1 MTNMTKRNGPWGFS
15 QWMAAIFG
23 VLLFCLPLFSQD
35 SFGRI
40 LGNVTDKTGAAIA
53 GAKVSVIDTERGVA
67 RALTTDAAGLYG
79 APNLTPGKYAVHVEA
94 PGFKTLDRKNI
105 AVGVGAEVRVDLT
118 PELGEPEQTIEVTA
132 AETQLDTTN
141 ATMGGAMS
149 NADINDLPLNG
160 RNYQNLVDLRPGI
173 LIQPGGGPWTQST
186 NNIRPD
192 ELVWTVEGVL
202 NVNFF
207 DARPVANFPSPFSD
221 AATILPIDAI
231 QEFKTEENPRAEW
244 GWKPGAVVNV
254 GIKSGT
260 NELHGSAYAFGRS
273 DALDARNYFNPGL
286 IGGSC
291 LSNTALPAVCDK
303 VPAQLKQF
311 GGVIGGP
318 IKKNKLFFFAGYEGL
333 RSLIGN
339 SFTTDIPQTGAAFSD
354 GTCKNGGSGSC
365 NNSMVDAI
373 NELRLN
379 GIPVSPVSLALTG
392 CTGGAPPA
400 CTGGLYQNASLNST
414 SYLSSFPNNNVSDNG
429 IAKIDYHLNPQQTIT
444 GFFFLGNY
452 TGVGEDH
459 AFVNQAFEDTTPIRS
474 WSNVES
480 WLWTPT
486 ANTVNVFRFGY
497 NRVDFGFLNN
507 DANRLADGTG
517 YPINTGVVKPGG
529 LPNIYIS
536 PFGNFGGG
544 SYLGTNASRPYGASP
559 NPVFDFNDSISY
571 LRGKHA
577 FRFGGEFSHI
587 EADSFSYAAGRGRID
602 FSGGN
607 QFNGT
612 STGLE
617 DFFAGLPAKAQLLT
631 GNATVKTTWMNYA
644 AYVQDDWS
652 LTPRLTLNLG
662 LRYSYVSPIKEATNL
677 LGSFDPNSPF
687 GMVQQGQPGLDTLWK
702 PDRTDFSPRLGFAWD
717 VNGKGKT
724 VVRGGASIIYSSFVL
739 YDFLSQTD
747 FQNSNSTSLAAVPTG
762 AIIETNGLGL
772 AGNTR
777 TAGGTIT
784 LGTSSF
790 APSQLNWDPKVGVN
804 PGLNGGKVFPSP
816 VSQCGDGVGLD
827 ASPCSI
833 MAVDPNL
840 RDPYITNWNL
850 SVQHAFPK
858 DLTLEVGYVGNHG
871 ARLLGFR
878 DINQPNPATGATP
891 YGAKFPWLGFINWAS
906 NDASSNYNSLQATL
920 TKRLSHGLSFIA
932 GYTYGHGLDNGSLN
946 RWGLLPQN
954 SLNPAAE
961 YASSDFDIRHRFTL
975 TATYNIPGVKGFG
988 QLLRGWQIN
997 SIAILQTAQPWT
1009 VSDSTFNFSGSG
1021 EGADRW
1027 DFFGSSSDFRSS
1039 PLSIPYC
1046 SGFGGSISCTQQ
1058 SQYGTYTFPSATAAS
1073 MGAECL
1079 AHAPSSVSLDT
1090 AGCYVAGKSVM
1101 VPATP
1106 GTFGTM
1112 GRNMFRDSGF
1122 KNVDL
1127 SLFKTFAVKER
1138 LRFQARV
1145 ELFNVFNHPLFA
1157 NPYGASNGWL
1167 NGIDP
1172 SNPGS
1177 FGAAGGTPDIAAG
1190 NNLIGSGSARVI
1202 QLGLK
1207 ILF

>member
-1 MTNMTKRNGPWGFS
+1 MRS
-15 QWMAAIFG
+15 SRLALAAVFAAF
-23 VLLFCLPLFSQD
+23 LFCHSLFSQQ
-35 SFGRI
+35 SYGRI
-40 LGNVTDKTGAAIA
+40 LGNVRDQNGVVMDGAL
-53 GAKVSVIDTERGVA
+53 VSVTDLERGVT
-67 RALTTDAAGLYG
+67 RTLTADVAGLYD
-79 APNLTPGKYAVHVEA
+79 APNLTPGNYSVRVEA
-94 PGFKTLDRKNI
+94 SGHKTLERSGI
-105 AVGVGAEVRVDLT
+105 ALGVGREVRVDLT
-118 PELGEPEQTIEVTA
+118 PEPGEQEQTTTVA
-132 AETQLDTTN
+132 APAPLLDTTT
-141 ATMGGAMS
+141 ATLGGSVS
-149 NADINDLPLNG
+149 NQDINDLPLNG
-160 RNYQNLVDLRPGI
+160 RNYQNLVSLRPGI
-173 LIQPGGGPWTQST
+173 MIQPGGGPWTQST

-192 ELVWTVEGVL
+192 EMAWNVEGVL

-207 DARPVANFPSPFSD
+207 DGRPVANFPSPFSD

-244 GWKPGAVVNV
+244 GWKPGAIVNV

-303 VPAQLKQF
+303 VPAELKQF
-311 GGVIGGP
+311 GAVIGGP

-392 CTGGAPPA
+392 CTAGPSAA

-414 SYLSSFPNNNVSDNG
+414 SYLSSFPNSNQSDNG
-429 IAKIDYHLNPQQTIT
+429 IAKIDYHISDRHTLS
-444 GFFFLGNY
+444 GLFFLGNY

-459 AFVNQAFEDTTPIRS
+459 AFVNPAFMDTAPVRT

-480 WLWTPT
+480 WVWVPT
-486 ANTVNVFRFGY
+486 ATMVNVFRFGY
-497 NRVDFGFLNN
+497 NRVDYGFLNN
-507 DANRLADGTG
+507 DASVLSDGKG
-517 YPINTGVVKPGG
+517 YPINTGVVTPGG

-536 PFGNFGGG
+536 PFGSFGGG
-544 SYLGTNASRPYGASP
+544 SYLGTNPNRPQSSSP
-559 NPVFDFNDSISY
+559 NPVFDFTDSISY

-577 FRFGGEFSHI
+577 FRFGGEFTHI
-587 EADSFSYAAGRGRID
+587 EADSSVYVSGRGRIG

-607 QFNGT
+607 LFNGT

-617 DFFAGLPAKAQLLT
+617 DFFAGLPTKAQLLT
-631 GNATVKTTWMNYA
+631 GDPNVRTTWKNYA
-644 AYVQDDWS
+644 AYLQDDW
-652 LTPRLTLNLG
+652 RLNDRVTFNLG
-662 LRYSYVSPIKEATNL
+662 LRYSYVSPIKEANNL
-677 LGSFDPNSPF
+677 LGSFDPNSQF
-687 GMVQQGQPGLDTLWK
+687 GMVQQGQPGLNTLWK
-702 PDRTDFSPRLGFAWD
+702 PDRRDFSPRAGFAWD
-717 VNGKGKT
+717 VTGNGKT
-724 VVRGGASIIYSSFVL
+724 VVRGGASVIYSSFVL
-739 YDFLSQTD
+739 YTFLGQSD

-777 TAGGTIT
+777 TAGGTIV
-784 LGTSSF
+784 LGTGNLV
-790 APSQLNWDPKVGVN
+790 PSQLNWDPKVGAN

-816 VSQCGDGVGLD
+816 VAQCGDGAGLD

-833 MAVDPNL
+833 MGVDPNL
-840 RDPYITNWNL
+840 RNPYIVNWNL
-850 SVQHAFPK
+850 GIQHVLAR
-858 DLTLEVGYVGNHG
+858 DLVLEVEYVGNHG
-871 ARLLGFR
+871 ARLLGFT
-878 DINQPNPATGATP
+878 DINQPDIATGVAP
-891 YGAKFPWLGFINWAS
+891 YAAKFPWLGYINYAS
-906 NDASSNYNSLQATL
+906 NSERSNFNSLQTTL

-932 GYTYGHGLDNGSLN
+932 GYTYAHALDNGSLN
-946 RWGLLPQN
+946 RWGLLPQD
-954 SLNPAAE
+954 SRNPAAE
-961 YASSDFDIRHRFTL
+961 YASSDFDVRHRFTL
-975 TATYNIPGVKGFG
+975 TGTYNLPGVRRLGS
-988 QLLRGWQIN
+988 LLRGWQIN
-997 SIAILQTAQPWT
+997 SIVNIQTGQPWT

-1027 DFFGSSSDFRSS
+1027 NFYGNPGDFKSG

-1046 SGFGGSISCTQQ
+1046 SFGDSVSCTQQ
-1058 SQYGTYTFPSATAAS
+1058 SQFGTYTFPRDTAAK
-1073 MGAECL
+1073 MGAQCT
-1079 AHAPSSVSLDT
+1079 AHAPSLASLQA
-1090 AGCYVAGKSVM
+1090 AGCYVEGNSVM
-1101 VPATP
+1101 VPPAQ

-1112 GRNMFRDSGF
+1112 GRNMFRDLGF
-1122 KNVDL
+1122 ANVDL
-1127 SLFKTFAVKER
+1127 SLFKNFSFRER
-1138 LRFQARV
+1138 MRFQFRA
-1145 ELFNVFNHPLFA
+1145 ELFNVLNHPMFA
-1157 NPYGASNGWL
+1157 NPYGATNGWL

-1177 FGAAGGTPDIAAG
+1177 FGSAGGTPDIAAG
-1190 NNLIGSGSARVI
+1190 NNLIGSGSARVM